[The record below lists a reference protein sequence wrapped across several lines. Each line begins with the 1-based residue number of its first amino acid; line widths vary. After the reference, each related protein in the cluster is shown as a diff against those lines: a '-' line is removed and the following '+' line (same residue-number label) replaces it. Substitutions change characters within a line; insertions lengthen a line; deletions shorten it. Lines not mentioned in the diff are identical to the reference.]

1 MNERDHFKC
10 YTAIYTCASTRGV
23 IQDVIPDGSAETFI
37 KSLKKLISRR
47 GCPAK
52 ILSDKEG
59 VFVAHIIQKF
69 VSFRNIKWDFSL
81 KEAPWYWGF
90 WERLVRQPKWC
101 LKKTIGRAYLNF
113 YELQTITNEIEL
125 VLNSRPL
132 GALHD
137 DNLEEPLTPNH
148 LLCGRLLQF
157 NN

>member
-10 YTAIYTCASTRGV
+10 YIAIYTCASTRGV

-81 KEAPWYWGF
+81 KEAPWY
-90 WERLVRQPKWC
+90 
-101 LKKTIGRAYLNF
+101 
-113 YELQTITNEIEL
+113 
-125 VLNSRPL
+125 
-132 GALHD
+132 
-137 DNLEEPLTPNH
+137 
-148 LLCGRLLQF
+148 
-157 NN
+157 